1 MYVDDIP
8 LAKKKDRLL
17 KGNRK
22 VTMIATQ
29 PEIMIRGKD
38 LRILQLILVVL
49 VFLLT
54 ISKSGCRSCKLS
66 K

>member
-17 KGNRK
+17 KGNRNE
-22 VTMIATQ
+22 TMIATQ

-49 VFLLT
+49 VFL
-54 ISKSGCRSCKLS
+54 
-66 K
+66 